1 MVVYCCFRC
10 RRILRALRSALVMD
24 MSLLPTYLYNLFN
37 AKTAPKIQDE
47 PISHNSDSSSAEQP
61 IEIKGDQFTNQEA
74 TQLLNLKSTDLWAL
88 GLTTAIGG
96 HYFAWNAGLTAGFG
110 SFLIAL
116 FLIFTAYF
124 TVVLCIAELSSALPF
139 AGKKSTN
146 FFSPLFCCYHK

>member
-1 MVVYCCFRC
+1 
-10 RRILRALRSALVMD
+10 

-37 AKTAPKIQDE
+37 AKPAPKIQEE
-47 PISHNSDSSSAEQP
+47 PGSHHSDSSSDQA

-74 TQLLNLKSTDLWAL
+74 TQLLNLKGTDLWAL

-96 HYFAWNAGLTAGFG
+96 HYFAWNAGLSAGFG

-116 FLIFTAYF
+116 FLIFTAYS

-139 AGKKSTN
+139 AGTN
-146 FFSPLFCCYHK
+146 

>member
-1 MVVYCCFRC
+1 M
-10 RRILRALRSALVMD
+10 A

-37 AKTAPKIQDE
+37 AKPTPKIQDE
-47 PISHNSDSSSAEQP
+47 PASHNSDSTSADLA

-74 TQLLNLKSTDLWAL
+74 TQKLLNLKGTDLWAL

-96 HYFAWNAGLTAGFG
+96 HYFAWNAGLAAGFG

-116 FLIFTAYF
+116 FLVFSAYF

-139 AGKKSTN
+139 AGKVTFQPK
-146 FFSPLFCCYHK
+146 